1 VPPERFDIKDMSME
15 LEEAKEKI
23 IEALTKK
30 AKSKSKF
37 YFNDLSKILDLK
49 PRAAKKLITRL
60 IETEVLEY
68 WSSGSTTMYGLKGM
82 GKQAAAEH
90 ED

>member
-1 VPPERFDIKDMSME
+1 ME

-23 IEALTKK
+23 VEALTKK
-30 AKSKSKF
+30 SKTKSKF

-49 PRAAKKLITRL
+49 PRVAKKLITKL